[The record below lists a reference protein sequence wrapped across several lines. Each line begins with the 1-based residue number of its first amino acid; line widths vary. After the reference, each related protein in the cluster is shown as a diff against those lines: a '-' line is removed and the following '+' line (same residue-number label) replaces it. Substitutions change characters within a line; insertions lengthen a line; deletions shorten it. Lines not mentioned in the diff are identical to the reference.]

1 MWSSIGIVVLI
12 ITSFIDYRRIRKYS
26 KHVYVVTIILIG
38 YTVLCMPSVNN
49 LHEMLSLS
57 GLSINVAYTG
67 IIFFTISMAGFYDK
81 YKWNNKINTMN
92 GMLLGTFSLIMI
104 AITNS
109 TSCFIIYSINL
120 ILLVYMSKADKKVTS
135 LHLLIEI
142 IILLITKVGF
152 NDIYGYINRWNDI
165 EGSGYIYNQLKIMRN
180 ASVLIGRG
188 SYYDMKNMP
197 EIYGDYMFSS
207 IMYNF
212 GYVACIIVVII
223 VVALLTRVIKVAF
236 SIKNNYGKSLVIGVM
251 SIFTIQFVWNILL
264 NMGFALYGVYMPFIS
279 YSSTDVIFNM
289 VAVGMIINVYKGRS
303 LSRVDLL

>member
-1 MWSSIGIVVLI
+1 
-12 ITSFIDYRRIRKYS
+12 
-26 KHVYVVTIILIG
+26 
-38 YTVLCMPSVNN
+38 
-49 LHEMLSLS
+49 
-57 GLSINVAYTG
+57 
-67 IIFFTISMAGFYDK
+67 
-81 YKWNNKINTMN
+81 
-92 GMLLGTFSLIMI
+92 
-104 AITNS
+104 
-109 TSCFIIYSINL
+109 
-120 ILLVYMSKADKKVTS
+120 
-135 LHLLIEI
+135 
-142 IILLITKVGF
+142 
-152 NDIYGYINRWNDI
+152 
-165 EGSGYIYNQLKIMRN
+165 
-180 ASVLIGRG
+180 
-188 SYYDMKNMP
+188 MP

-223 VVALLTRVIKVAF
+223 VLALLTRVIKVAF